1 MRLRNRAVTTI
12 SSPTSWNPSPDL
24 SFSKQPVPPRPRV
37 GVSLIA
43 QALHPELHPPTL
55 PTDQE
60 PAALP
65 TIEGG
70 DKEVEA
76 KAEEKAEEKAEVRL
90 EAQVVGEQNELL
102 VEVTEREKRLD

>member
-12 SSPTSWNPSPDL
+12 SSPTSWSPSPDL

-43 QALHPELHPPTL
+43 KALHPELHQPTL
-55 PTDQE
+55 PKDQE
-60 PAALP
+60 PAAMP
-65 TIEGG
+65 ATEEG

-76 KAEEKAEEKAEVRL
+76 KAEEQAEVRL
-90 EAQVVGEQNELL
+90 EAQVVGEQTEFL
-102 VEVTEREKRLD
+102 VEVTEGEKRLD